1 MAIYM
6 LKAGHQRT
14 FLLGDARKSGQPVV
28 VENLE
33 SLSDYDR
40 EALKAHFDCTSPDS
54 PKPDPKAPKTLKNGL
69 TAEQATQKLSS
80 SGLNIQDGI
89 SIEDL
94 EKLYDQVFSSFPGS
108 QQPGEGAGKGTPPAG
123 QQQPLPLDVPPAGK
137 DVPPAGG
144 QQPGE
149 GAGKQTKK

>member
-1 MAIYM
+1 M
-6 LKAGHQRT
+6 LKPGHART
-14 FLLGDARKSGQPVV
+14 FLLGDARRPGQPVV

-40 EALKAHFDCTSPDS
+40 QALKAHFDCTSPDS
-54 PKPDPKAPKTLKNGL
+54 PKADPKAPKKLKNGL
-69 TAEQATQKLSS
+69 TMEQATQKLSS
-80 SGLNIQDGI
+80 SGINIQDGI

-94 EKLYDQVFSSFPGS
+94 EKLYDQVFSSFPGG

-137 DVPPAGG
+137 DAPPAGG

-149 GAGKQTKK
+149 GAGKQPKK